1 MSRLQENGAN
11 NGWSLL
17 EKWHCKKEVCNNK
30 NNNDNQIQTIYWVM
44 SPASCIDCNNNT
56 ACLPT

>member
-30 NNNDNQIQTIYWVM
+30 NNNDNQIQTIYKF
-44 SPASCIDCNNNT
+44 T
-56 ACLPT
+56 